1 MMDNAVKERLVGAA
15 VLVLLV
21 VIVVPALLSGPREA
35 TPSAETDAAHADVPA
50 GPAGEVRV
58 VEIDLTGK
66 QGQPAAA
73 IVLDPVADPVAD
85 PAAVPAPGPQTGA
98 EDPRPDNPAGI
109 AAPAAAPAGTAP
121 SPPQQIAEVPA
132 PPAAGWAV
140 QVAALSSGDAAAKLA
155 ADLKARGYSAF
166 ILEHRA
172 DGRVFYRVRVGPESQ
187 RERADAL
194 AARLQGEGLKP
205 TVVAHP

>member
-21 VIVVPALLSGPREA
+21 VIVVPALLSGPRESA
-35 TPSAETDAAHADVPA
+35 TPATAADAVDGPP
-50 GPAGEVRV
+50 GPASEVRV

-66 QGQPAAA
+66 QGQVVTTT
-73 IVLDPVADPVAD
+73 VLDPVED
-85 PAAVPAPGPQTGA
+85 PAALPAPGREA
-98 EDPRPDNPAGI
+98 AAADDAGGVTAQV
-109 AAPAAAPAGTAP
+109 AAPAAP
-121 SPPQQIAEVPA
+121 AEVAPA
-132 PPAAGWAV
+132 PPAATPAPSAGGWAV
-140 QVAALSSGDAAAKLA
+140 QVAALSNGEAAAKLA
-155 ADLKARGYSAF
+155 ADLKAKGYSAF
-166 ILEHRA
+166 VLEHRA

-194 AARLQGEGLKP
+194 AARLRGEGLKA

>member
-1 MMDNAVKERLVGAA
+1 MDNAVKERLVGAA

-21 VIVVPALLSGPREA
+21 VIVVPALLSGPRES
-35 TPSAETDAAHADVPA
+35 TPSTGADAADADVPA
-50 GPAGEVRV
+50 GPAGELRV

-73 IVLDPVADPVAD
+73 IVLDPVADPAT
-85 PAAVPAPGPQTGA
+85 VPAPGPQTGT
-98 EDPRPDNPAGI
+98 EDPRPDNPAGV
-109 AAPAAAPAGTAP
+109 AAPIEPPP
-121 SPPQQIAEVPA
+121 STSQQVAEVPA
-132 PPAAGWAV
+132 PPAGGWAV

-155 ADLKARGYSAF
+155 ADLKAKGYSAF
-166 ILEHRA
+166 VLEHRA
-172 DGRVFYRVRVGPESQ
+172 DGRIFYRVRVGPESQ

>member
-21 VIVVPALLSGPREA
+21 VIVVPALLSGPRES

-50 GPAGEVRV
+50 GPDGEVRV
-58 VEIDLTGK
+58 VEIDLTGR

-73 IVLDPVADPVAD
+73 IVLDPVADP
-85 PAAVPAPGPQTGA
+85 AAIPAPGPQTGA
-98 EDPRPDNPAGI
+98 EDPGPDNATGVAAQDP
-109 AAPAAAPAGTAP
+109 APAEPAP
-121 SPPQQIAEVPA
+121 SPSQQIAEVPA
-132 PPAAGWAV
+132 PVAGGWAV

-155 ADLKARGYSAF
+155 ADLKSKGYSAF
-166 ILEHRA
+166 VLEHRA
-172 DGRVFYRVRVGPESQ
+172 DGRVLYRVRVGPESQ

-194 AARLQGEGLKP
+194 AARLKGEGLKP

>member
-21 VIVVPALLSGPREA
+21 VIVVPALLSGPRES
-35 TPSAETDAAHADVPA
+35 TPSAEAGAADADVPA

-58 VEIDLTGK
+58 VEIDLTGR

-73 IVLDPVADPVAD
+73 IVLDPVADP
-85 PAAVPAPGPQTGA
+85 AAIPAPGPQTGA
-98 EDPRPDNPAGI
+98 EDPRPDNPAGV
-109 AAPAAAPAGTAP
+109 AAQDVAPAEPAP
-121 SPPQQIAEVPA
+121 SPAQQIAEVPA
-132 PPAAGWAV
+132 PAAGSWAV

>member
-1 MMDNAVKERLVGAA
+1 MDNAVKERLVGAA

-21 VIVVPALLSGPREA
+21 VIVVPALLSGPRES
-35 TPSAETDAAHADVPA
+35 PSSTEADAAEAGVPE

-73 IVLDPVADPVAD
+73 IVLDPVADPAAD
-85 PAAVPAPGPQTGA
+85 PATVPAPGPQTGT
-98 EDPRPDNPAGI
+98 EDPGPDNPAGV
-109 AAPAAAPAGTAP
+109 AAPTEPPP
-121 SPPQQIAEVPA
+121 SPSQQVAEAPA
-132 PPAAGWAV
+132 PPAGGWAV
-140 QVAALSSGDAAAKLA
+140 QVAALSSGDAATKLA

-166 ILEHRA
+166 VLEHRA
-172 DGRVFYRVRVGPESQ
+172 DGRIFYRVRVGPESQ

>member
-1 MMDNAVKERLVGAA
+1 MDNAVKERLVGAA

-21 VIVVPALLSGPREA
+21 VIVVPALLSGPRE
-35 TPSAETDAAHADVPA
+35 SAPPAGADAADADVPA

-66 QGQPAAA
+66 PGQAAA
-73 IVLDPVADPVAD
+73 AAVLDPVAD
-85 PAAVPAPGPQTGA
+85 PAAVPAPAPETGV
-98 EDPRPDNPAGI
+98 EVPRADDLAGVAAQE
-109 AAPAAAPAGTAP
+109 AAPTESP
-121 SPPQQIAEVPA
+121 SSTSKQLAEVPA
-132 PPAAGWAV
+132 PPAGGWAV

-166 ILEHRA
+166 VLEHRA

-205 TVVAHP
+205 TVVPHP

>member
-1 MMDNAVKERLVGAA
+1 MDNAVKERLVGAA

-21 VIVVPALLSGPREA
+21 VIVVPALLSGPRE
-35 TPSAETDAAHADVPA
+35 SAPPAGADAADADVPA

-66 QGQPAAA
+66 PGQAAA
-73 IVLDPVADPVAD
+73 AAVLDPVAD
-85 PAAVPAPGPQTGA
+85 PAAVPAPAPETGVEVPRADDLAGVAAQEVAPTESPPAGPQPPA
-98 EDPRPDNPAGI
+98 E
-109 AAPAAAPAGTAP
+109 APATAAG
-121 SPPQQIAEVPA
+121 
-132 PPAAGWAV
+132 GWAV

-166 ILEHRA
+166 VLEHRA
-172 DGRVFYRVRVGPESQ
+172 DGRVLYRVRVGPESQ

-205 TVVAHP
+205 TVVPHP